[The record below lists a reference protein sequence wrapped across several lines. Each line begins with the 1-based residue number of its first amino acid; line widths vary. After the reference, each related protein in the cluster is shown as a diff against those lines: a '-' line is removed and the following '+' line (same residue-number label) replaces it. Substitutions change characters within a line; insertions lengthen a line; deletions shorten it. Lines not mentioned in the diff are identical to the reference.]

1 MVKMDFIIVLMWKR
15 ADKEEGRQRTMG
27 RRRKAFSVSGW
38 WCRQPPI
45 ARGPF

>member
-15 ADKEEGRQRTMG
+15 ADKEGRQRTMG